1 MADLP
6 LIDKLERFL
15 SGNWRG
21 IKRVQGVQGG
31 ARAYLLSLVAARARR
46 PLLVIA
52 ASANHAETLFDDLS
66 FFLGEERNL
75 PPFRKRLHLLPS
87 WEVLP
92 FENLSPH
99 PDNIAA
105 RLEGLYKLV
114 EESAPILI
122 STPAALMQRVIPKD
136 ALKLS
141 YLYLVAGQDLLRDT
155 LVDHLIQWGFQNVPL
170 VEERGDFSLRGGIVD
185 LYSPGYGRPLRL
197 EFDGDR
203 LESIREFSTSSQRT
217 EQLLEEM
224 LLLPMKEFSLKLGG
238 LDDTLRRLDQRAIDL
253 EVDRHEKNRLFESI
267 REGIPFPGIENLAP
281 YFCPPLVPLFA
292 YLPANTLVWLDG
304 ADRVEAESER
314 FGQLAWDRY
323 ERAKEDRRLVPAV
336 EQLYLNEHE
345 WRATLE
351 VFSQVHGEALNIMA
365 ASDKALE
372 TTLTVKSF
380 LTTDVRLETALQGK
394 DASLAPLV
402 EKLKGWRGE
411 QVIFVAPTKGDATR
425 LRELLGNHELPCA
438 LIDEPDVSIDSLLTR
453 ADLPRAIV
461 RGHLNQGFRLA
472 DESLVFLTFDEIFG
486 TRKRQ
491 PTAAQTKNHPSHFL
505 TSLSELKQND
515 YVVHL
520 DHGIGVYRG
529 LKFLTVAGIGGE
541 FLHLEYEAGDRLYLP
556 VDRINMVQKYIG
568 GDGAQPALDRL
579 GGTSWEKVKAKA
591 KKAILAMAEE
601 LVQLYALREARA
613 GTGFAPPDN
622 LYKEFEAAFEF
633 EETADQQRA
642 IDDTLE
648 SMQAKKPMD
657 RLVCGDVGYG
667 KTEVAMRAAFLAVEG
682 GKQVAVLAPTTI
694 LAQQHLQ
701 TFRHRFR
708 NHPVR
713 IEMVSRF
720 LTTKEVAQVLQ
731 DAAKGSVDIVI
742 GTHRLLQKDVEFKD
756 LGLVIIDEEHRFGV
770 VHKER
775 LKKMRQLVD
784 VLSLT
789 ATPIPRT
796 LHMSLVGIRDL
807 SIIETPPVDR
817 LAIQTY
823 VTRYDD
829 RVIRDA
835 ILREIDRGGQ
845 VFFLHNRVETI
856 DRLALKLSELIPE
869 AKMSVGH
876 GQMRPKELEKV
887 MVDFLENKTQVLVC
901 SAIIESGLD
910 FPNANTIIINRADQF
925 GLAQLYQLRGRVGR
939 SHRHAF
945 AYLLIPGEKAIT
957 PDAERR
963 LRALQEIDGLGG
975 GFKLALHDL
984 EIRGAGNLLGDQQSG
999 QITAVGFE
1007 LYTEMM
1013 EKAVQELKGE
1023 EVLPEVDPEIRL
1035 GISAYF
1041 PDRYIP
1047 DANQRLYFYKRLASL
1062 RNVLELAELKAEIQD
1077 RFGPYIDVVENLFLV
1092 MNLRRV
1098 LKEFLVQQISVSD
1111 GKVFLLFH
1119 SESPVKVEKLLE
1131 LIRKQKNR
1139 FRLAPDGRLSFMPK
1153 NREWSALMD
1162 EVAELLHAIQEI
1174 PTPKGDTVTVQANTI
1189 QA

>member
-1 MADLP
+1 MTHQQLSE
-6 LIDKLERFL
+6 KLSQFL
-15 SGNWRG
+15 RGNWTGGKRIQG
-21 IKRVQGVQGG
+21 IQGG
-31 ARAYLLSLVAARARR
+31 ARAYLLALAAVEARR

-52 ASANHAETLFDDLS
+52 PSANQAESLYDDLA
-66 FFLGEERNL
+66 FFLGEERGA
-75 PPFRKRLHLLPS
+75 PPLHRRLHLFPS

-99 PDNIAA
+99 PENISG

-114 EESAPILI
+114 EEPAPILI
-122 STPAALMQRVIPKD
+122 ATPAALMQRVIPKD
-136 ALKLS
+136 ALKKS
-141 YLYLVAGQDLLRDT
+141 YLYIVVGQELPRESLL
-155 LVDHLIQWGFQNVPL
+155 DHLVHWGFQNVPL
-170 VEERGDFSLRGGIVD
+170 VEDRGDFSVRGGIVD
-185 LYSPGYGRPLRL
+185 LFPPGYGRPIRL

-203 LESIREFSTSSQRT
+203 LESIREFNPANQRT
-217 EQLLEEM
+217 EAVQEEFI
-224 LLLPMKEFSLKLGG
+224 LLPMKEFALKRAGI
-238 LDDTLRRLDQRAIDL
+238 DDTVRRLEQRALEL
-253 EVDRHEKNRLFESI
+253 EVARRDRQALLESI
-267 REGIPFPGIENLAP
+267 REAIPVAGVEFLLPF
-281 YFCPPLVPLFA
+281 FCPGLVPVTS
-292 YLPANTLVWLDG
+292 YLPDNTLVWLDG

-314 FGQLAWDRY
+314 FGRLAW
-323 ERAKEDRRLVPAV
+323 ERSRMASEEHRLVAPV

-345 WRATLE
+345 WRETLQP
-351 VFSQVHGEALNIMA
+351 FSTVHGEALMLLA
-365 ASDKALE
+365 AAEKKQA
-372 TTLTVKSF
+372 TTLNVESF
-380 LTTDVRLETALQGK
+380 LTSDLRQDPALHGK
-394 DASLAPLV
+394 DVSLAPLV
-402 EKLKGWRGE
+402 ERLKSWISE
-411 QVIFVAPTKGDATR
+411 KVIFVAPTKGDAAR
-425 LRELLGNHELPCA
+425 LRELLGGYQVDA
-438 LIDEPDVSIDSLLTR
+438 AQIDDTIPAVLARQDIG
-453 ADLPRAIV
+453 RAIV
-461 RGHLNQGFRLA
+461 RGNLNQGFRLPEA
-472 DESLVFLTFDEIFG
+472 HLIFVTFDEIFG

-491 PTAAQTKNHPSHFL
+491 PTAAAKSYPSHFL
-505 TSLSELKQND
+505 SSLSDLKQDD

-529 LKFLTVAGIGGE
+529 LKFLKVAGVEGE

-579 GGTSWEKVKAKA
+579 GGTAWEKVKAKA
-591 KKAILAMAEE
+591 KKTVLAMAEE
-601 LVQLYALREARA
+601 LVQLYALREARG
-613 GTGFAPPDN
+613 GTAFAPPDN

-633 EETADQQRA
+633 EETPDQQRA
-642 IDDTLE
+642 IDDTLLG
-648 SMQAKKPMD
+648 MQSKKPMD

-694 LAQQHLQ
+694 LAQQHMQ

-720 LTTKEVAQVLQ
+720 LTGKEVAQVLS
-731 DAAKGSVDIVI
+731 DTAKGQVDIVV

-775 LKKMRQLVD
+775 LKKMRALVD

-835 ILREIDRGGQ
+835 ILREIERGGQ

-856 DRLALKLSELIPE
+856 DRVALKLSELVPE
-869 AKMSVGH
+869 AKMAVGH

-887 MVDFLENKTQVLVC
+887 MLDFLENKTQVLVC

-910 FPNANTIIINRADQF
+910 FPNANTIIINRADRF

-945 AYLLIPGEKAIT
+945 AYLLIPGENAIT

-963 LRALQEIDGLGG
+963 LRALQEVDGLGG

-1013 EKAVQELKGE
+1013 QAAIQELKGE
-1023 EVLPEVDPEIRL
+1023 EVLPEIDPEIRL

-1041 PDRYIP
+1041 PDPYMP

-1062 RNVLELAELKAEIQD
+1062 RNGAELEELKAEIED
-1077 RFGPYIDVVENLFLV
+1077 RFGPYTDVVDNLFLV
-1092 MNLRRV
+1092 MHLRRV
-1098 LKEFLVQQISVSD
+1098 LKEFLVQQISFSD
-1111 GKVFLLFH
+1111 GKIFLLFH
-1119 SESPVKVEKLLE
+1119 AGSPVKVDKLLE
-1131 LIRKQKNR
+1131 LIHKQKNR
-1139 FRLAPDGRLSFMPK
+1139 FRLAPDGRLSFTPK
-1153 NREWSALMD
+1153 NQEWQPL
-1162 EVAELLHAIQEI
+1162 VAEVVELLQTIREI
-1174 PTPKGDTVTVQANTI
+1174 PAPINVEAAVNLA
-1189 QA
+1189 